1 MDRTKEI
8 IKVSFIGIIANLFLV
23 VVKGI
28 IGIISGAIS
37 IVLDAVNNL
46 SDSISSII
54 TIIGTKLASKAPDKK
69 HPYGHGRI
77 EHITSLVIAVIVV
90 AAGITAFKESIEKI
104 IKPSELN
111 FKIYILIILALTIIV
126 KIVLGLFYI
135 KKAKEY
141 NSDSLKASGKDAL
154 FDSIVT
160 LSTLVSAILAYT
172 SGINIEGY
180 VGILISIF
188 IVKAGIEIVKDA
200 LNEIIG
206 IRIETDLSKEIKE
219 KVNSFPNVFG
229 SYDLILHSYGP
240 YEKYGSIHIEIPNTL
255 TAEEIDELSRQIT
268 YKIYTELKVLL
279 TIGIYSINVTDP
291 LAVEIREYL
300 KEIIKEYPSIIELH
314 GCYIN
319 LKNKFM
325 SFDLIFEFSEENKK
339 EIVDNI
345 KEKLSNKYSDF
356 TFQPIIDRDFSD

>member
-135 KKAKEY
+135 KK
-141 NSDSLKASGKDAL
+141 
-154 FDSIVT
+154 
-160 LSTLVSAILAYT
+160 
-172 SGINIEGY
+172 
-180 VGILISIF
+180 
-188 IVKAGIEIVKDA
+188 
-200 LNEIIG
+200 
-206 IRIETDLSKEIKE
+206 
-219 KVNSFPNVFG
+219 P
-229 SYDLILHSYGP
+229 
-240 YEKYGSIHIEIPNTL
+240 
-255 TAEEIDELSRQIT
+255 
-268 YKIYTELKVLL
+268 
-279 TIGIYSINVTDP
+279 
-291 LAVEIREYL
+291 
-300 KEIIKEYPSIIELH
+300 
-314 GCYIN
+314 
-319 LKNKFM
+319 KN
-325 SFDLIFEFSEENKK
+325 
-339 EIVDNI
+339 
-345 KEKLSNKYSDF
+345 
-356 TFQPIIDRDFSD
+356 